1 MKKKKKYFQLISKQ
15 VNSFFIIIKSYLY
28 ILQMAKKPNKKEYFF
43 IIKISL
49 IGILFIG
56 TIGFLFYLIMD
67 YIPKMV

>member
-1 MKKKKKYFQLISKQ
+1 MKKKKKYLQLDKQ
-15 VNSFFIIIKSYLY
+15 INFFFKLIKSYIY

-43 IIKISL
+43 IVKISL
-49 IGILFIG
+49 FGILFVG

>member
-1 MKKKKKYFQLISKQ
+1 M
-15 VNSFFIIIKSYLY
+15 
-28 ILQMAKKPNKKEYFF
+28 LQMAKKPNKKEYFF

-49 IGILFIG
+49 IGILFVG

>member
-15 VNSFFIIIKSYLY
+15 VNSFFIIIKSYLHM
-28 ILQMAKKPNKKEYFF
+28 LQMAKKPNKKEYFF

-49 IGILFIG
+49 IGILFVG